1 MFVCMP
7 RSRPLPEVEAVLRLK
22 SDGLTDREVSLVTGV
37 PVTTI
42 RAWRNHGLPK
52 RAKRALETGG
62 LCERCG
68 CDPHDFSALPPEP
81 YAYLLALYLGDGNL
95 GRSGKSSWALH
106 IAFDQAYPGIIE
118 SCCDAI
124 ERVRGGHRPKPRP
137 DYTGNA
143 CVRVSVTWRQWP
155 CLFPQH
161 GAGRKHRRKIE
172 LTTWQKTIVDQ
183 APQAFLRGLIHTD
196 GWRGVNRV
204 HVKGKDYEY
213 PRYQFSNRSDDI
225 RKLFTD
231 TCDKLGVE
239 WRPWTRYHIS
249 VAKRGSVALLDS
261 FIGPKT

>member
-1 MFVCMP
+1 MFVCMSRT
-7 RSRPLPEVEAVLRLK
+7 RSLSEVQAVLRLK
-22 SDGLTDREVSLVTGV
+22 SDGFTDREVSLATGV
-37 PVTTI
+37 PLTTI

-52 RAKRALETGG
+52 RAKRALGVGG
-62 LCERCG
+62 ICPHCG
-68 CDPHDFSALPPEP
+68 CDPHDFAALPADT
-81 YAYLLALYLGDGNL
+81 YAYLLALYLGDGYL
-95 GRSGKSSWALH
+95 RRSRDSTWTLH
-106 IAFDQAYPGIIE
+106 IALDEAYPGIIE

-124 ERVRGGHRPKPRP
+124 EQIRGGHRPKPRP
-137 DYTGNA
+137 DHTGNA
-143 CVRVSVTWRQWP
+143 CIRISLSWRQWP
-155 CLFPQH
+155 CLLPQH
-161 GAGRKHRRKIE
+161 GPGRKHSRKIE
-172 LTTWQKTIVDQ
+172 LTAWQNAIVDQ

-231 TCDKLGVE
+231 TCDKLGVH

-249 VAKRGSVALLDS
+249 VAKRDSVALLDS